1 MILIYK
7 RLTKKQ
13 LNKLAKDVVKQS
25 EEFFAANPKRKT
37 ATAQVWYGKVI
48 KIRRNHIQEDVDKA
62 VEEELK

>member
-1 MILIYK
+1 M
-7 RLTKKQ
+7 
-13 LNKLAKDVVKQS
+13 AKDVVKQS